1 MIRLKGLQ
9 FCSKQRI
16 FDLRRNWSNNDYK
29 IDQLFVHF
37 CSSLFVGLS
46 LCCGTQANLSR
57 DEIDILVQYYQTEDG
72 RVRYKE
78 FCDLMEN
85 GRNDTIFQF
94 LFGLF

>member
-37 CSSLFVGLS
+37 CSSLFVVFPCVVELR
-46 LCCGTQANLSR
+46 LT
-57 DEIDILVQYYQTEDG
+57 Y
-72 RVRYKE
+72 RVTRLTSW
-78 FCDLMEN
+78 CS
-85 GRNDTIFQF
+85 TIKRKMVVSVTKNFVI
-94 LFGLF
+94 